1 MDQAVKL
8 KPVIK
13 SKFISHGTLGS
24 HDLERTRKFY
34 EEFLGLE
41 VVKTSP
47 ISMMVRLGSDLGM
60 IKDIDR
66 RTINELF
73 IITQPAHLQ
82 KLENKKISSQE
93 RDLKRAELIRKKLNL
108 L

>member
-1 MDQAVKL
+1 
-8 KPVIK
+8 
-13 SKFISHGTLGS
+13 
-24 HDLERTRKFY
+24 
-34 EEFLGLE
+34 
-41 VVKTSP
+41 
-47 ISMMVRLGSDLGM
+47 MVRLGSDLGM

-82 KLENKKISSQE
+82 KLENKKLSSDE
-93 RDLKRAELIRKKLNL
+93 RDLKRAQLIRKKLNL